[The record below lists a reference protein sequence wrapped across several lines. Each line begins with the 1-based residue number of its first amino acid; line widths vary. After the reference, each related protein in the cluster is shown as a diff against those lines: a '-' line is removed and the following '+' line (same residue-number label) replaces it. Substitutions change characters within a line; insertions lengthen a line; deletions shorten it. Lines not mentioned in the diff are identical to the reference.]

1 MQSSADLVA
10 SKEGEK
16 GSSNAGKTS
25 TRKRKPEATRW
36 TQEQLEYADG
46 VLNGDRCCVCHEELF
61 DTDDCFEC
69 NQKGKKPGVRS
80 CERVY
85 HKQCILGSEIKHAF
99 VEKDLQSS
107 TSSTW
112 TTPVPWQCPVC
123 RDYCMKCTP
132 ISKFKPSDTFYKCKL
147 CGGEFHQSHWETN
160 SDKQC
165 IFCKIDM

>member
-1 MQSSADLVA
+1 ML
-10 SKEGEK
+10 G
-16 GSSNAGKTS
+16 
-25 TRKRKPEATRW
+25 
-36 TQEQLEYADG
+36 
-46 VLNGDRCCVCHEELF
+46 RCVELDAVGHLTPGLHE
-61 DTDDCFEC
+61 D
-69 NQKGKKPGVRS
+69 
-80 CERVY
+80 RVY
-85 HKQCILGSEIKHAF
+85 IHFAAHEGTKVSLEFRALYRVPGEGKLIKGFFAVTHRTNDDGSEIKHAF